1 MKISKYQNR
10 ILAMV
15 TFFVFFFGLIT
26 VIYSDSYQNTLEEQ
40 RKKLYGSWNIASYH
54 TSDDEI
60 QTLEKNATIDKVKN
74 SLKRRLAKYCMFVG
88 SRKYGG
94 YHL

>member
-10 ILAMV
+10 ILAIV
-15 TFFVFFFGLIT
+15 IFFVFFFGLIT

-54 TSDDEI
+54 TS
-60 QTLEKNATIDKVKN
+60 
-74 SLKRRLAKYCMFVG
+74 R
-88 SRKYGG
+88 
-94 YHL
+94 